1 MAIANR
7 LTRVA
12 LYTFYMNMFWS
23 SRRRTKQQHITSRFH
38 SQFLYTIN
46 PCDSVRRVA
55 SSCRGDTFSNGG
67 QQRETVRG
75 LLNLVFGSPSFPIPS
90 AIILSSS
97 SGFCLVVFKGTTTSI
112 VMMLMMM
119 LMMLLMMSGFRR
131 TQQRRCRDNKR
142 SAAVTTTIK
151 LLWQWILLC
160 NLVGEPTFNSKSANS
175 SFFLGTLSSL
185 FSFSTRADL
194 YSSSAPPPST
204 ECRSNSGWCR
214 CRSNAIHSS
223 SALPRPSE

>member
-1 MAIANR
+1 MCSDLVGDERNNNILR
-7 LTRVA
+7 HGFILI
-12 LYTFYMNMFWS
+12 FYIPS
-23 SRRRTKQQHITSRFH
+23 
-38 SQFLYTIN
+38 N
-46 PCDSVRRVA
+46 PCDSVR
-55 SSCRGDTFSNGG
+55 RGDTFSNGG
-67 QQRETVRG
+67 QKRETVRG
-75 LLNLVFGSPSFPIPS
+75 LLNFVFGSPSFPIPS

-97 SGFCLVVFKGTTTSI
+97 TGFCLVVFEGTTTSI
-112 VMMLMMM
+112 VMMLMLMM
-119 LMMLLMMSGFRR
+119 TMMLLMMSGFRR

-214 CRSNAIHSS
+214 CRSNAIYSS